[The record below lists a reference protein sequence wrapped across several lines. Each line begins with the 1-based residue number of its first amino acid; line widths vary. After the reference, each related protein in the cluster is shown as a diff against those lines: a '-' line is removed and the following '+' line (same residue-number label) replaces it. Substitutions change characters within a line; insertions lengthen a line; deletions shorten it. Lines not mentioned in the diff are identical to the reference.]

1 MKAGIKLEHGG
12 KTREVIATP
21 PDFIAW
27 ERRTK
32 RKTSDLATLGVGVE
46 DLAYLAWAS
55 IRRGGEAAPDFDVW
69 LEELE
74 AIEMIDTPD
83 PKATRKGASKGSS

>member
-12 KTREVIATP
+12 KTIEVIVGP
-21 PDFIAW
+21 FEFIAW
-27 ERRTK
+27 ERKTK
-32 RKTSDLATLGVGVE
+32 RKTSDLAANIGLE

-69 LEELE
+69 LEDLDSIELG
-74 AIEMIDTPD
+74 DVPD

>member
-1 MKAGIKLEHGG
+1 MKAGIKLEHSGQ
-12 KTREVIATP
+12 TIEVVATP
-21 PDFIAW
+21 PDFVAW

-46 DLAYLAWAS
+46 DLAFLAWSS
-55 IRRGGEAAPDFDVW
+55 IRRRGEAAPDFDDW
-69 LEELE
+69 LDGLD
-74 AIEMIDTPD
+74 AIEMVDTPD